1 MLKGA
6 QAYNVWLSFTN
17 TRDSTLVTTIRGT
30 SHVQLLWGCC
40 VQSPIIGQKTREPRL
55 QVDDEKEQGAVDA
68 LNEPGLIVSQLPP
81 E

>member
-40 VQSPIIGQKTREPRL
+40 VQLPIVG
-55 QVDDEKEQGAVDA
+55 
-68 LNEPGLIVSQLPP
+68 
-81 E
+81 